1 MCYDMVLFSGGAE
14 PCKGIRKRERVRAVN
29 LQKDDQNPWKGTE
42 GHFCRPRPLSR
53 PFNIHFCA
61 LPFIPIQM
69 FNNMQVAVNFLSDC
83 STSSPFISLFLS
95 YIFFWQRKLNAYQR

>member
-69 FNNMQVAVNFLSDC
+69 FNNMQVNFLSDC
-83 STSSPFISLFLS
+83 STSSPFTGSFS
-95 YIFFWQRKLNAYQR
+95 HIFFGGGKEN